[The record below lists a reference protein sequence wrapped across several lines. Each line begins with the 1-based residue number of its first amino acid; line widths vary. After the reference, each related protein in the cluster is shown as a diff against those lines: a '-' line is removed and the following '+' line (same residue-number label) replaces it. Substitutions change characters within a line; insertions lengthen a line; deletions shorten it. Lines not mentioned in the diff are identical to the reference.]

1 MNERLKVLVLKNK
14 IKHFMNQL
22 EGVENIS
29 IKEYFDGYPEI
40 YEKIKE
46 YYKINSVGKVIL
58 NCIELEEEMGKLLD
72 IYDYYYIAFERE
84 FFVEFQ
90 FSNMRDFIKS
100 WKILNQGYDLTI
112 FNQKIIFVINDD
124 ERNLSV
130 HIQKL
135 S

>member
-29 IKEYFDGYPEI
+29 IKEYFDGYSEI

-72 IYDYYYIAFERE
+72 I
-84 FFVEFQ
+84 
-90 FSNMRDFIKS
+90 
-100 WKILNQGYDLTI
+100 
-112 FNQKIIFVINDD
+112 
-124 ERNLSV
+124 
-130 HIQKL
+130 
-135 S
+135 